1 MPLAEYAQAVA
12 MLSGWRISPLVLPR
26 FIISPP
32 TLIELCKF
40 VKFVVLVQ

>member
-1 MPLAEYAQAVA
+1 
-12 MLSGWRISPLVLPR
+12 MLSVEDISISVTR

>member
-1 MPLAEYAQAVA
+1 MPLAEYAQPSPCFP
-12 MLSGWRISPLVLPR
+12 LRISPLVLLGL
-26 FIISPP
+26 SSAPP